1 MSYHHPFSP
10 SSLGRRRLCPG
21 SFLMEQKVKKP
32 KSSEYAAE
40 GTMLHECIATRIIG
54 RSWDQGKLNS
64 DQLNALENSYEW
76 FRSEILIP
84 LTEAVG
90 PDVWKMVEVEKNLG
104 LWEDIDFPM
113 EIPAQVAFP
122 DPGREHQG
130 THCVISGT
138 VDVLIDTQDGYAVIV
153 DWKFGRAEVSDVSSM
168 LQLMGYALLAFN
180 EHEHIQAIEAYI
192 YQPRLGSIKKGHF
205 DREDIELYKESIG
218 ETIAACKVSNPPL
231 AASQDACAYCNAI
244 AICPEAKEKAFEPTV
259 ALIERPVFDLDLLN
273 PDEFGI
279 VLDEMKVAEKF
290 LSALKIRS
298 KEAIMDG
305 CEATGWAISERGG
318 IKSIH
323 DAEGVLKALS
333 PWLRIEDLL
342 SISSFSQVDFEHL
355 PDILSGQV
363 SLHALLPYAK
373 VSVPKLINKLT
384 ERIQDVDD
392 AIPKVEARRHANAL
406 IGPYMT
412 EGPRINAL
420 SRRKDK

>member
-40 GTMLHECIATRIIG
+40 GTMLHECIATRIAG
-54 RSWDQGKLNS
+54 RSWDQGRLNS
-64 DQLNALENSYEW
+64 DQLNALDNSYEW
-76 FRSEILIP
+76 FKSEILIP
-84 LTEAVG
+84 LTDAVG
-90 PDVWKMVEVEKNLG
+90 PEVWKWVEVEKNLG
-104 LWEDIDFPM
+104 LWDSDED
-113 EIPAQVAFP
+113 VNS
-122 DPGREHQG
+122 
-130 THCVISGT
+130 CVISGT
-138 VDVLIDTQDGYAVIV
+138 VDVLVDTRDGYAVIV

-180 EHEHIQAIEAYI
+180 EHEHIKAIDAYI
-192 YQPRLGSIKKGHF
+192 YQPRLGSIKKGYF
-205 DREDIELYKESIG
+205 DREDIELYKESIR
-218 ETIAACKVSNPPL
+218 ETIAACKVSDPPL

-259 ALIERPVFDLDLLN
+259 ALIERPVFDLELLTAG
-273 PDEFGI
+273 EFGI

-290 LSALKIRS
+290 LSALKVKS

-305 CEATGWAISERGG
+305 CEATGWAISERSG

-323 DAEGVLKALS
+323 DAEGVMEALS

-342 SISSFSQVDFEHL
+342 SISSFTQVDFEHF

-373 VSVPKLINKLT
+373 VSVPKLIDKLMERLAEQADGGTKT
-384 ERIQDVDD
+384 EL
-392 AIPKVEARRHANAL
+392 RRQAYEL
-406 IGPYMT
+406 IEPYMSV
-412 EGPRINAL
+412 GPDINAL
-420 SRRKDK
+420 SRRKDS

>member
-1 MSYHHPFSP
+1 MSYHHPYSP

-76 FRSEILIP
+76 FKSEILIP

-90 PDVWKMVEVEKNLG
+90 SEVWKCVEVEKNLG
-104 LWEDIDFPM
+104 LWDSDED
-113 EIPAQVAFP
+113 VNS
-122 DPGREHQG
+122 
-130 THCVISGT
+130 CVISGT

-259 ALIERPVFDLDLLN
+259 ALIERPVFDLDLLTA
-273 PDEFGI
+273 DEFGI

-373 VSVPKLINKLT
+373 ISVPKLINKLT
-384 ERIQDVDD
+384 ERIQDDD
-392 AIPKVEARRHANAL
+392 NAMPKVEARRHANAL